1 MADGSLLFDTE
12 LDTSGLKAGL
22 SGIGGVA
29 KAGLG
34 VAAAGF
40 AAVTTAAVATTGAI
54 MDGVSAAADYGDTID
69 KMSQKMGLSTDAY
82 QEWDFVMQHCGTS
95 IEALKPSMKTLA
107 MAAEKG
113 SDAFAQLGISEE
125 QVATMSQEELFNAT
139 IAGLQGVTDETQRT
153 ALAAELL
160 GRGATELGPL
170 MNMTAEETEAMRQQ
184 VHDLG
189 GVMSNDAVKAAA
201 AYKDSLQNMQTAIS
215 GLKNKLAGDLL
226 PSVTTVMDGLTLLF
240 SGGDTDEAMEMI
252 GEGIDQLCEK
262 LEELIPQVMEI
273 GGQILMKLAE
283 AIIENLPT
291 LIDTGMEILN
301 MVIQGII
308 ENLPKLL
315 EAGMQIITGL
325 VDATLQ
331 NLPMLIEVALQM
343 IITLANGIVEQLPT
357 LIPAIIEVV
366 LQVVN
371 TLIENLPLL
380 IEGAIQLFLGIVTG
394 LIQALPQIIAALPTL
409 IDSIINALIDAIPLL
424 IDCGVQ
430 LFLALIENL
439 PAIIV
444 AIVKAAPQIVKALV
458 RGFLELAGQLKETG
472 TKLMTKLK
480 EGISSML
487 SNLVDA
493 AKNIGKNIV
502 DGIWNGISAGWDWL
516 KEKVGGLAQSLF
528 DGAKSALG
536 IASPSKKFRYL
547 GEMCVAGFDEGIAD
561 LMSPLDIGASINA
574 SMGTIAA
581 NTGGGFGVAGN
592 SQTFNFYDTQT
603 SPDAIRRKV
612 QNTMTFGLAGG
623 MTSRIFQYTAIR
635 MASETAPFLVAK
647 E

>member
-54 MDGVSAAADYGDTID
+54 MDGVSAAADYGDNID
-69 KMSQKMGLSTDAY
+69 KMSQKMNLSTDAY

-107 MAAEKG
+107 SAAEKG
-113 SDAFAQLGISEE
+113 SEAFDALGISQE
-125 QVATMSQEELFNAT
+125 QIASMSQEELFNAT
-139 IAGLQGVTDETQRT
+139 IAGLQGIEDETQRT
-153 ALAAELL
+153 YLASQLL
-160 GRGATELGPL
+160 GKGATELGPL

-226 PSVTTVMDGLTLLF
+226 PSVTTVMDGLTMLF

-252 GEGIDQLCEK
+252 GQGIDDLCEK

-291 LIDTGMEILN
+291 LIDTGMDILN

-366 LQVVN
+366 LQVTN

-409 IDSIINALIDAIPLL
+409 IDSIINALIDSIPLL

-430 LFLALIENL
+430 LFVALIENL

-444 AIVKAAPQIVKALV
+444 AIVKACPQIVKSIV
-458 RGFLELAGQLKETG
+458 RGFLELAGQLKDTG
-472 TKLMTKLK
+472 KKLMEKLK
-480 EGISSML
+480 EGITQML

-536 IASPSKKFRYL
+536 ISSPSKKFRYL
-547 GEMCVAGFDEGIAD
+547 GEMCVAGFDQGIAD
-561 LMSPLDIGASINA
+561 LMSPLDMGASINA
-574 SMGTIAA
+574 SLGTVAA
-581 NTGGGFGVAGN
+581 NVGSGLGVAGN
-592 SQTFNFYDTQT
+592 TQTFNFYDTQT

-623 MTSRIFQYTAIR
+623 I
-635 MASETAPFLVAK
+635 
-647 E
+647 

>member
-1 MADGSLLFDTE
+1 MGS
-12 LDTSGLKAGL
+12 
-22 SGIGGVA
+22 VA
-29 KAGLG
+29 KGALG

-40 AAVTTAAVATTGAI
+40 AAVTTAAVGTTKAI
-54 MDGVSAAADYGDTID
+54 MDGVSAAADYGDNID

-125 QVATMSQEELFNAT
+125 QIASMSQEELFNAT
-139 IAGLQGVTDETQRT
+139 IAGLQNVTDETQRT

-189 GVMSNDAVKAAA
+189 GVMSEDAVKAAA

-226 PSVTTVMDGLTLLF
+226 PSVTQVMDGLTILF
-240 SGGDTDEAMEMI
+240 SGGDTEEAMAQIE
-252 GEGIDQLCEK
+252 EGIDALCEK
-262 LEELIPQVMEI
+262 LEELIPRVLEI
-273 GGQILMKLAE
+273 GSQILMKLAE

-291 LIDTGMEILN
+291 LIDTGMEILD

-308 ENLPKLL
+308 EALPQLL
-315 EAGMQIITGL
+315 EAGMQIIMGL
-325 VDATLQ
+325 VNATIE
-331 NLPMLIEVALQM
+331 NLPKLVEVALQM
-343 IITLANGIVEQLPT
+343 LVTLANGIVEQLPT

-366 LQVVN
+366 LQVVQ
-371 TLIENLPLL
+371 TLIDNLPML

-409 IDSIINALIDAIPLL
+409 IDSIINALIAAIPML

-444 AIVKAAPQIVKALV
+444 AICKAAPQIVKSLV
-458 RGFLELAGQLKETG
+458 RGFLELAGQLREVG

-480 EGISSML
+480 DGISSML
-487 SNLVDA
+487 SNLVSA
-493 AKNIGKNIV
+493 AKDIGKNIV

-528 DGAKSALG
+528 DGAKAALG
-536 IASPSKKFRYL
+536 ISSPSKKFRYL
-547 GEMCVAGFDEGIAD
+547 GEMCVAGFDEGIED
-561 LMSPLDIGASINA
+561 LMDGSAFGATVNNTL
-574 SMGTIAA
+574 GTVRA
-581 NTGGGFGVAGN
+581 NLGTGDGLGVGR
-592 SQTFNFYDTQT
+592 QTFNFYDTQT

-623 MTSRIFQYTAIR
+623 I
-635 MASETAPFLVAK
+635 
-647 E
+647 

>member
-107 MAAEKG
+107 MAAENG

-240 SGGDTDEAMEMI
+240 SGGDTDEAIEMI

-409 IDSIINALIDAIPLL
+409 IDSIINALIDSIPLL

-444 AIVKAAPQIVKALV
+444 AICKAAPEIVKSLV

-480 EGISSML
+480 EGITGMV
-487 SNLVDA
+487 SNLVSA
-493 AKNIGKNIV
+493 AKDLGKNIV

-516 KEKVGGLAQSLF
+516 KEKVGGLAKSLF
-528 DGAKSALG
+528 DGAKAALG
-536 IASPSKKFRYL
+536 IASPSKKFKYL
-547 GEMCVAGFDEGIAD
+547 GEMCVAGFDEGIED
-561 LMSPLDIGASINA
+561 LMDGAALGASINA

-623 MTSRIFQYTAIR
+623 I
-635 MASETAPFLVAK
+635 
-647 E
+647 

>member
-1 MADGSLLFDTE
+1 MIARSDGSLLFDTK
-12 LDTSGLKAGL
+12 LDTSGLKTGL

-40 AAVTTAAVATTGAI
+40 AEVTTAAVGTTKAI

-113 SDAFAQLGISEE
+113 SDAFDQLGISQE
-125 QVATMSQEELFNAT
+125 QIANMSQEELFNAT

-170 MNMTAEETEAMRQQ
+170 MNMTAEDTEAMKQQ

-226 PSVTTVMDGLTLLF
+226 PSVTQVMDGLTLLF

-252 GEGIDQLCEK
+252 GEGIDQLSEK
-262 LEELIPQVMEI
+262 LEELIPRVLEI
-273 GGQILMKLAE
+273 GSQILMKLAE

-291 LIDTGMEILN
+291 LIDTGMEILDT
-301 MVIQGII
+301 VIQGII
-308 ENLPKLL
+308 EALPQLL
-315 EAGMQIITGL
+315 EAGMQIIMGL
-325 VDATLQ
+325 VNATIE
-331 NLPMLIEVALQM
+331 NLPKLVEVALQM
-343 IITLANGIVEQLPT
+343 LVTLAQGITDQLPT
-357 LIPAIIEVV
+357 LIPAIIDVV

-409 IDSIINALIDAIPLL
+409 IDSIINALIDSIPLL
-424 IDCGVQ
+424 AECGVD

-458 RGFLELAGQLKETG
+458 RGFIELAVMFKETG
-472 TKLMTKLK
+472 SKLMKKLK

-493 AKNIGKNIV
+493 AKDIGKNII

-516 KEKVGGLAQSLF
+516 KKKVGGLAQSLF

-581 NTGGGFGVAGN
+581 NTGGGSGVAGN

-623 MTSRIFQYTAIR
+623 I
-635 MASETAPFLVAK
+635 
-647 E
+647 

>member
-54 MDGVSAAADYGDTID
+54 MDGVSAAADYGDNID

-95 IEALKPSMKTLA
+95 IEALKPSIKTLA
-107 MAAEKG
+107 LAAENG
-113 SDAFAQLGISEE
+113 SDAFEQLGISEE
-125 QVATMSQEELFNAT
+125 QIASMSQEELFNAT

-153 ALAAELL
+153 ALAAQLL

-184 VHDLG
+184 IHDIG

-409 IDSIINALIDAIPLL
+409 IDSIINALIDSIPLL
-424 IDCGVQ
+424 VDCGVK
-430 LFLALIENL
+430 LFVALIENL

-444 AIVKAAPQIVKALV
+444 AIVKAAPEIVKSLV

-536 IASPSKKFRYL
+536 ISSPSKKFRYL

-623 MTSRIFQYTAIR
+623 I
-635 MASETAPFLVAK
+635 
-647 E
+647 

>member
-184 VHDLG
+184 VHELG

-409 IDSIINALIDAIPLL
+409 IDSIINALIDSIPLL

-623 MTSRIFQYTAIR
+623 I
-635 MASETAPFLVAK
+635 
-647 E
+647 

>member
-54 MDGVSAAADYGDTID
+54 MDGVSAAADYGDNID

-125 QVATMSQEELFNAT
+125 QIATMSQEELFNAT

-343 IITLANGIVEQLPT
+343 ILTLANGIVEQLPT
-357 LIPAIIEVV
+357 LIPAIIEVI

-409 IDSIINALIDAIPLL
+409 IDSIINALIDSIPLL
-424 IDCGVQ
+424 VDCGVK
-430 LFLALIENL
+430 LFVALIENL

-444 AIVKAAPQIVKALV
+444 AIVKAAPEIVKSLV

-536 IASPSKKFRYL
+536 ISSPSKKFRYL

-592 SQTFNFYDTQT
+592 SQTFNFFDTQT

-623 MTSRIFQYTAIR
+623 I
-635 MASETAPFLVAK
+635 
-647 E
+647 

>member
-54 MDGVSAAADYGDTID
+54 MDGVSAAADYGDNID

-125 QVATMSQEELFNAT
+125 QIATMSQEELFNAT

-357 LIPAIIEVV
+357 LIPAIIEIV

-409 IDSIINALIDAIPLL
+409 IDSIINALIDSIPLL
-424 IDCGVQ
+424 VDCGVK
-430 LFLALIENL
+430 LFVALIENL

-444 AIVKAAPQIVKALV
+444 AIVKAAPEIVKSLV

-623 MTSRIFQYTAIR
+623 I
-635 MASETAPFLVAK
+635 
-647 E
+647 

>member
-113 SDAFAQLGISEE
+113 SDAFARLGISEE

-409 IDSIINALIDAIPLL
+409 IDSIINALIDSIPLL
-424 IDCGVQ
+424 VDCGVK
-430 LFLALIENL
+430 LFVALIENL

-444 AIVKAAPQIVKALV
+444 AIVKAAPEIVKSLV

-536 IASPSKKFRYL
+536 ISSPSKKFRYL

-623 MTSRIFQYTAIR
+623 I
-635 MASETAPFLVAK
+635 
-647 E
+647 

>member
-184 VHDLG
+184 IHDLG

-409 IDSIINALIDAIPLL
+409 IDSIINALIDSIPLL
-424 IDCGVQ
+424 VDCGVK
-430 LFLALIENL
+430 LFVALIENL

-444 AIVKAAPQIVKALV
+444 AIVKAAPEIVKSLV

-536 IASPSKKFRYL
+536 ISSPSKKFRYL

-623 MTSRIFQYTAIR
+623 I
-635 MASETAPFLVAK
+635 
-647 E
+647 

>member
-12 LDTSGLKAGL
+12 LDTSGLQSGL
-22 SGIGGVA
+22 SGIGSVA
-29 KAGLG
+29 KGALG

-54 MDGVSAAADYGDTID
+54 MDGVSAAADYGDNID

-107 MAAEKG
+107 TAAEKG
-113 SDAFAQLGISEE
+113 SDAFQQLGISEE

-139 IAGLQGVTDETQRT
+139 IAGLQNVTDETQRT

-226 PSVTTVMDGLTLLF
+226 PSVTTVMDGLTMLF

-262 LEELIPQVMEI
+262 LEELIPTVLEI

-308 ENLPKLL
+308 EALPQLL

-325 VDATLQ
+325 VNATIE

-366 LQVVN
+366 LQVTQ
-371 TLIENLPLL
+371 TLIDNLPLL

-430 LFLALIENL
+430 LFVALIENL

-444 AIVKAAPQIVKALV
+444 AIVKACPQIVKSIV

-528 DGAKSALG
+528 DGAKAALG
-536 IASPSKKFRYL
+536 ISSPSKKFRYL

-561 LMSPLDIGASINA
+561 LMSPLDMGASINA
-574 SMGTIAA
+574 SLGTLAA
-581 NTGGGFGVAGN
+581 NVGDGLGIAAGN
-592 SQTFNFYDTQT
+592 SQIFNFYDTQT

-623 MTSRIFQYTAIR
+623 I
-635 MASETAPFLVAK
+635 
-647 E
+647 

>member
-40 AAVTTAAVATTGAI
+40 AAVTTEAVATTGAI

-262 LEELIPQVMEI
+262 LEELI
-273 GGQILMKLAE
+273 
-283 AIIENLPT
+283 
-291 LIDTGMEILN
+291 
-301 MVIQGII
+301 
-308 ENLPKLL
+308 
-315 EAGMQIITGL
+315 
-325 VDATLQ
+325 
-331 NLPMLIEVALQM
+331 
-343 IITLANGIVEQLPT
+343 
-357 LIPAIIEVV
+357 
-366 LQVVN
+366 
-371 TLIENLPLL
+371 
-380 IEGAIQLFLGIVTG
+380 LG
-394 LIQALPQIIAALPTL
+394 
-409 IDSIINALIDAIPLL
+409 
-424 IDCGVQ
+424 
-430 LFLALIENL
+430 
-439 PAIIV
+439 
-444 AIVKAAPQIVKALV
+444 
-458 RGFLELAGQLKETG
+458 
-472 TKLMTKLK
+472 
-480 EGISSML
+480 
-487 SNLVDA
+487 
-493 AKNIGKNIV
+493 
-502 DGIWNGISAGWDWL
+502 
-516 KEKVGGLAQSLF
+516 
-528 DGAKSALG
+528 
-536 IASPSKKFRYL
+536 
-547 GEMCVAGFDEGIAD
+547 
-561 LMSPLDIGASINA
+561 
-574 SMGTIAA
+574 
-581 NTGGGFGVAGN
+581 
-592 SQTFNFYDTQT
+592 
-603 SPDAIRRKV
+603 
-612 QNTMTFGLAGG
+612 
-623 MTSRIFQYTAIR
+623 
-635 MASETAPFLVAK
+635 
-647 E
+647 

>member
-1 MADGSLLFDTE
+1 
-12 LDTSGLKAGL
+12 
-22 SGIGGVA
+22 
-29 KAGLG
+29 
-34 VAAAGF
+34 
-40 AAVTTAAVATTGAI
+40 
-54 MDGVSAAADYGDTID
+54 MDGVSAAADYGDNID

-125 QVATMSQEELFNAT
+125 QVASMSQEELFNAT
-139 IAGLQGVTDETQRT
+139 IAGLQNVTDETQRT

-184 VHDLG
+184 IHDLG
-189 GVMSNDAVKAAA
+189 GVMSEDAVKAAA
-201 AYKDSLQNMQTAIS
+201 AYKDSLQNMQTAIG

-226 PSVTTVMDGLTLLF
+226 PSVTQVMDGLTILF
-240 SGGDTDEAMEMI
+240 SGGDTEEAMAQIE
-252 GEGIDQLCEK
+252 EGIDALCEK
-262 LEELIPQVMEI
+262 LEELIPRVLEI
-273 GGQILMKLAE
+273 GSQILMKLAE

-291 LIDTGMEILN
+291 LIDTGMEILD

-308 ENLPKLL
+308 EALPQLL
-315 EAGMQIITGL
+315 EAGMQIIMGL
-325 VDATLQ
+325 VNATIE
-331 NLPMLIEVALQM
+331 NLPKLVEVALQM
-343 IITLANGIVEQLPT
+343 LVTLANGIVEQLPT

-366 LQVVN
+366 LQVVQ
-371 TLIENLPLL
+371 TLIDNLPML

-409 IDSIINALIDAIPLL
+409 IDSIINALIAAIPML

-444 AIVKAAPQIVKALV
+444 AICKAAPEIVKSLV
-458 RGFLELAGQLKETG
+458 RGFLELAGQLREVG

-480 EGISSML
+480 DGISSML
-487 SNLVDA
+487 SNLVSA
-493 AKNIGKNIV
+493 AKDIGKNIV

-528 DGAKSALG
+528 DGAKAALG
-536 IASPSKKFRYL
+536 ISSPSKKFRYL
-547 GEMCVAGFDEGIAD
+547 GEMCVAGFDEGIED
-561 LMSPLDIGASINA
+561 LMDGSAFGATVNNTLGTVRA
-574 SMGTIAA
+574 NLGMGD
-581 NTGGGFGVAGN
+581 GLGVGR
-592 SQTFNFYDTQT
+592 QTFNFYDTQT

-623 MTSRIFQYTAIR
+623 I
-635 MASETAPFLVAK
+635 
-647 E
+647 

>member
-343 IITLANGIVEQLPT
+343 IITLANGIVQQLPT

-366 LQVVN
+366 LQVTQ
-371 TLIENLPLL
+371 TLIDNLPLL

-430 LFLALIENL
+430 LFVALIENL

-444 AIVKAAPQIVKALV
+444 AIVKAAPEIVKSLV

-528 DGAKSALG
+528 DGAKAALG
-536 IASPSKKFRYL
+536 ISSPSKKFRYL

-623 MTSRIFQYTAIR
+623 I
-635 MASETAPFLVAK
+635 
-647 E
+647 

>member
-22 SGIGGVA
+22 SGVGGVA

-343 IITLANGIVEQLPT
+343 ILTLANGIVEQLPT

-536 IASPSKKFRYL
+536 ISSPSKKFRYL

-623 MTSRIFQYTAIR
+623 I
-635 MASETAPFLVAK
+635 
-647 E
+647 

>member
-201 AYKDSLQNMQTAIS
+201 AYKNSLQNMQTAIS

-409 IDSIINALIDAIPLL
+409 IDSIINALIDSIPLL
-424 IDCGVQ
+424 VDCGVK
-430 LFLALIENL
+430 LFVALIENL

-444 AIVKAAPQIVKALV
+444 AIVKAAPEIVKSLV

-536 IASPSKKFRYL
+536 ISSPSKKFRYL

-623 MTSRIFQYTAIR
+623 I
-635 MASETAPFLVAK
+635 
-647 E
+647 

>member
-1 MADGSLLFDTE
+1 MIARSDGSLLFDTK
-12 LDTSGLKAGL
+12 LDTSGLSTGL

-34 VAAAGF
+34 AAAAGF

-54 MDGVSAAADYGDTID
+54 KDGVSAAADYGDTID

-226 PSVTTVMDGLTLLF
+226 PSVTTVMDGLTMLF
-240 SGGDTDEAMEMI
+240 SGGDTDEAVEMI
-252 GEGIDQLCEK
+252 GEGIDQLREK

-301 MVIQGII
+301 MIIQGII

-331 NLPMLIEVALQM
+331 NLPMLVQVALQM
-343 IITLANGIVEQLPT
+343 LLTLAQGITDQLPT
-357 LIPAIIEVV
+357 LIPAIIDVV

-371 TLIENLPLL
+371 TLIENLPML
-380 IEGAIQLFLGIVTG
+380 IEAAIQLFLGLVTG

-409 IDSIINALIDAIPLL
+409 IDSIINALIDSIPQL
-424 IDCGVQ
+424 IECGVE

-439 PAIIV
+439 PEIIV
-444 AIVKAAPQIVKALV
+444 AIVKAVPQIVKALV
-458 RGFLELAGQLKETG
+458 RGFIELAAMFKETG
-472 TKLMTKLK
+472 SKLMEKLK
-480 EGISSML
+480 EGLTGML
-487 SNLVDA
+487 SKLVSS
-493 AKNIGKNIV
+493 AKNLGKNIV

-516 KEKVGGLAQSLF
+516 KEKVGGLASGLF
-528 DGAKSALG
+528 DAAKSALG

-574 SMGTIAA
+574 SMGTVAA
-581 NTGGGFGVAGN
+581 NTGRGFGVAGN

-612 QNTMTFGLAGG
+612 ANTMTFGLAGG
-623 MTSRIFQYTAIR
+623 I
-635 MASETAPFLVAK
+635 
-647 E
+647 

>member
-189 GVMSNDAVKAAA
+189 GVLSNDAVKAAA

-623 MTSRIFQYTAIR
+623 I
-635 MASETAPFLVAK
+635 
-647 E
+647 

>member
-107 MAAEKG
+107 LAAENG

-125 QVATMSQEELFNAT
+125 QIASMSQEELFNAT
-139 IAGLQGVTDETQRT
+139 IAGLQNVTNETERT
-153 ALAAELL
+153 ALAAQLL

-170 MNMTAEETEAMRQQ
+170 MNMSAEETEAMRQQ
-184 VHDLG
+184 IHDLG

-409 IDSIINALIDAIPLL
+409 IDSIINALIDSIPLI
-424 IDCGVQ
+424 IDCGVK
-430 LFLALIENL
+430 LFVALIENL

-444 AIVKAAPQIVKALV
+444 AIVKAAPEIVKSLV
-458 RGFLELAGQLKETG
+458 RGFLELAGQLRETG

-493 AKNIGKNIV
+493 AKNIGKNII

-623 MTSRIFQYTAIR
+623 I
-635 MASETAPFLVAK
+635 
-647 E
+647 

>member
-1 MADGSLLFDTE
+1 MGS
-12 LDTSGLKAGL
+12 
-22 SGIGGVA
+22 VA
-29 KAGLG
+29 KGALG

-40 AAVTTAAVATTGAI
+40 AAVTTAAVGTTKAI
-54 MDGVSAAADYGDTID
+54 MDGVSAAADYGDNID

-125 QVATMSQEELFNAT
+125 QIASMSQEELFNAT
-139 IAGLQGVTDETQRT
+139 IAGLQNVTDETQRT

-184 VHDLG
+184 IHDLG
-189 GVMSNDAVKAAA
+189 GVMSEDAVKAAA
-201 AYKDSLQNMQTAIS
+201 AYKDSLQNMQTAIG

-226 PSVTTVMDGLTLLF
+226 PSVTQVMDGLTILF
-240 SGGDTDEAMEMI
+240 SGGDTEEAMAQIE
-252 GEGIDQLCEK
+252 EGIDALCEK
-262 LEELIPQVMEI
+262 LEELIPRVLEI
-273 GGQILMKLAE
+273 GSQILMKLAE

-291 LIDTGMEILN
+291 LIDTGMEILD

-308 ENLPKLL
+308 EALPQLL
-315 EAGMQIITGL
+315 EAGMQIIMGL
-325 VDATLQ
+325 VNATIE
-331 NLPMLIEVALQM
+331 NLPKLVEVALQM
-343 IITLANGIVEQLPT
+343 LVTLANGIVEQLPT

-366 LQVVN
+366 LQVVQ
-371 TLIENLPLL
+371 TLIDNLPML

-409 IDSIINALIDAIPLL
+409 IDSIINALIAAIPML

-444 AIVKAAPQIVKALV
+444 AICKAAPEIVKSLV
-458 RGFLELAGQLKETG
+458 RGFLELAGQLREVG

-480 EGISSML
+480 DGISSML
-487 SNLVDA
+487 SNLVSA
-493 AKNIGKNIV
+493 AKDIGKNIV

-528 DGAKSALG
+528 DGAKAALG
-536 IASPSKKFRYL
+536 ISSPSKKFRYL
-547 GEMCVAGFDEGIAD
+547 GEMCVAGFDEGIED
-561 LMSPLDIGASINA
+561 LMDGSAFGATVNNTL
-574 SMGTIAA
+574 GTVRA
-581 NTGGGFGVAGN
+581 NLGTGDGLGVGR
-592 SQTFNFYDTQT
+592 QTFNFYDTQT

-623 MTSRIFQYTAIR
+623 I
-635 MASETAPFLVAK
+635 
-647 E
+647 

>member
-409 IDSIINALIDAIPLL
+409 IDSIINALIDSIPLL
-424 IDCGVQ
+424 VDCGVK
-430 LFLALIENL
+430 LFVALIENL

-444 AIVKAAPQIVKALV
+444 AIVKAAPEIVKSLV

-502 DGIWNGISAGWDWL
+502 DGIWGGISAGWDWL

-536 IASPSKKFRYL
+536 ISSPSKKFRYL

-623 MTSRIFQYTAIR
+623 I
-635 MASETAPFLVAK
+635 
-647 E
+647 

>member
-1 MADGSLLFDTE
+1 MGS
-12 LDTSGLKAGL
+12 
-22 SGIGGVA
+22 VA
-29 KAGLG
+29 KGALG

-40 AAVTTAAVATTGAI
+40 AAVTTAAVGTTKAI
-54 MDGVSAAADYGDTID
+54 MDGVSAAADYGDNID

-125 QVATMSQEELFNAT
+125 QIASMSQEELFNAT
-139 IAGLQGVTDETQRT
+139 IAGLQNVTDETQRT

-201 AYKDSLQNMQTAIS
+201 AYKDSLQNMQTAIG

-226 PSVTTVMDGLTLLF
+226 PSVTQVMDGLTILF
-240 SGGDTDEAMEMI
+240 SGGDTEEAMAQIE
-252 GEGIDQLCEK
+252 EGIDALCEK
-262 LEELIPQVMEI
+262 LEELIPRVLEI
-273 GGQILMKLAE
+273 GSQILMKLAE

-291 LIDTGMEILN
+291 LIDTGMEILD

-308 ENLPKLL
+308 EALPQLL
-315 EAGMQIITGL
+315 EAGMQIIMGL
-325 VDATLQ
+325 VNATIE
-331 NLPMLIEVALQM
+331 NLPKLVEVALQM
-343 IITLANGIVEQLPT
+343 LVTLANGIVEQLPT

-366 LQVVN
+366 LQVVQ
-371 TLIENLPLL
+371 TLIDNLPML

-409 IDSIINALIDAIPLL
+409 IDSIINALIAAIPML

-444 AIVKAAPQIVKALV
+444 AICKAAPEIVKSLV
-458 RGFLELAGQLKETG
+458 RGFLELAGQLREVG

-480 EGISSML
+480 DGISSML
-487 SNLVDA
+487 SNLVSA
-493 AKNIGKNIV
+493 AKDIGKNIV

-528 DGAKSALG
+528 DGAKAALG
-536 IASPSKKFRYL
+536 ISSPSKKFRYL
-547 GEMCVAGFDEGIAD
+547 GEMCVAGFDEGIED
-561 LMSPLDIGASINA
+561 LMDGSAFGATVNNTL
-574 SMGTIAA
+574 GTVRA
-581 NTGGGFGVAGN
+581 NLGTGDGLGVGR
-592 SQTFNFYDTQT
+592 QTFNFYDTQT

-623 MTSRIFQYTAIR
+623 I
-635 MASETAPFLVAK
+635 
-647 E
+647 

>member
-366 LQVVN
+366 LQVVS

-409 IDSIINALIDAIPLL
+409 IDSIINALIDSIPLL
-424 IDCGVQ
+424 VDCGVK
-430 LFLALIENL
+430 LFVALIENL

-444 AIVKAAPQIVKALV
+444 AIVKAAPEIVKSLV

-528 DGAKSALG
+528 DGAKAALG
-536 IASPSKKFRYL
+536 ISSPSKKFRYL

-623 MTSRIFQYTAIR
+623 I
-635 MASETAPFLVAK
+635 
-647 E
+647 

>member
-409 IDSIINALIDAIPLL
+409 IDSIINALIDSIPLL
-424 IDCGVQ
+424 VDCGVK
-430 LFLALIENL
+430 LFVALIENL

-444 AIVKAAPQIVKALV
+444 AIVKAAPEIVKSLV

-623 MTSRIFQYTAIR
+623 I
-635 MASETAPFLVAK
+635 
-647 E
+647 

>member
-623 MTSRIFQYTAIR
+623 I
-635 MASETAPFLVAK
+635 
-647 E
+647 